1 MPSIQN
7 EAGFDGKRSLLQVPT
22 KPASLGI
29 EAIFIF
35 LCIIGQLWLQQYYT
49 RRYP

>member
-1 MPSIQN
+1 MKQASMAN
-7 EAGFDGKRSLLQVPT
+7 EACFISQRSLLRW
-22 KPASLGI
+22 ASKLYS
-29 EAIFIF
+29 FF